1 MSVSDPAPA
10 ATPAPE
16 LPGQPERSELSDPPN
31 LTALRGL
38 RSAPTLAPDAREALR
53 QELVA
58 VMEPCT
64 WFTIGVM
71 APSAA
76 TALAALRLWEG
87 SLGWSPLQPQE
98 LGFEPVEDHDSVGA
112 DSAGAVFLKG
122 NQRTGTYWLRPE
134 GGIGEGILISGHHPE
149 NPAVE
154 DTWGPLPLNLFAQV
168 DA

>member
-1 MSVSDPAPA
+1 MAFSVSDSAQAAIPAS
-10 ATPAPE
+10 E
-16 LPGQPERSELSDPPN
+16 LPDLPELSDQPN
-31 LTALRGL
+31 LKALRGL
-38 RSAPTLAPDAREALR
+38 RSAPTLAAAAREALR
-53 QELVA
+53 QELAA
-58 VMEPCT
+58 VMEACT

-76 TALAALRLWEG
+76 AALAALRLCEG
-87 SLGWSPLQPQE
+87 SLGWSPLQPQD
-98 LGFEPVEDHDSVGA
+98 LGFEPVEDHDSAGT
-112 DSAGAVFLKG
+112 DTAGAVFLKG

-154 DTWGPLPLNLFAQV
+154 DTWGPLPLNLFAQM